1 MEPTTVGL
9 CARSS
14 CSPQEIN
21 FFFFNQE
28 KLKFYFKRERE
39 GAHPKNSP
47 IAEVSFQPPLLL
59 ILQKLNLK
67 EVQQNAKL
75 ERWSYNQKCLPG
87 NLSFCGFMNGRPH

>member
-28 KLKFYFKRERE
+28 KLKFYFKREV
-39 GAHPKNSP
+39 AHFKNSL

-75 ERWSYNQKCLPG
+75 ERRSYNQKCLPG
-87 NLSFCGFMNGRPH
+87 NLSLCGFMNGRPH